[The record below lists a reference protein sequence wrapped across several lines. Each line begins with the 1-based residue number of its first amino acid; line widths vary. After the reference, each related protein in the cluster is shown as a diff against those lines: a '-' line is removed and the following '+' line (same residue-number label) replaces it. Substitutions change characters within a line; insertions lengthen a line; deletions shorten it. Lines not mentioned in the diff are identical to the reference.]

1 MSLNSYLVTDAIR
14 PLPGSGWTSK
24 NANNIEDSV
33 SKYKEKLNVS
43 TGQKGYIDPSI
54 FNLND
59 EFNKDK
65 DKSDL
70 INLKPKRSCV
80 VEKPE
85 CVQYNYVVPEKY
97 LKNGAKN
104 AKIKNQILENELDEL
119 QAQHGELQQQHG
131 ELQQQHGEL
140 QLRYDNSQGESNA
153 LQEQHGRLTIAH
165 NNLGTAHSALQRQHE
180 QSLEEL
186 NALQHQH
193 GQLTTDHTTL
203 RQQYDQSQ
211 KERDELL
218 EQQHELRFALS
229 TLRQQHV
236 DSPEERDAL
245 EQQQGDLQ
253 TRLEMVTSELEK
265 SRIERT
271 EQKKLLK
278 TQQAEKN
285 LIQAELEATKEI
297 LRDIE
302 TRSNMTLK
310 ESDDLILD
318 LQTKLL
324 DLQRKLILSEQ
335 SNQDIEALLN
345 SYFDS
350 QPGIPKLGGGTRH
363 KRKPRKGTQ
372 RRRTTRRLRYKKFPR
387 KCFSLRKRE
396 K

>member
-131 ELQQQHGEL
+131 ELQ
-140 QLRYDNSQGESNA
+140 LRYDNSQGESNA
-153 LQEQHGRLTIAH
+153 LQE
-165 NNLGTAHSALQRQHE
+165 QHE